1 MDTLLR
7 ATRTPLSQKPSNR
20 YSQTIMPDQP
30 TTHQQQKAANTKASL
45 LGAAAEVVKVH
56 GVANLTLE
64 RVAETAGVSKG
75 GLLYH
80 FASKQELVLG
90 MLTNTL
96 GRADVS
102 LNTLADE
109 NGLVDGAFTK
119 AYLDY
124 VRTGQHDEVDSGAGV
139 FAAAAVNDGDLAPAQ
154 DQFAEWQRRL
164 INDDGVDPTAAL
176 LARIVGDGLWLIDL
190 FGLAPPTQEQRDAV
204 CELVERTAGIGAAHS
219 T

>member
-1 MDTLLR
+1 M
-7 ATRTPLSQKPSNR
+7 PEEPS
-20 YSQTIMPDQP
+20 S
-30 TTHQQQKAANTKASL
+30 HQQKKAANTRAAL
-45 LGAAAEVVKVH
+45 LAAATDVVRVH

-96 GRADVS
+96 GRADAALNAMAIENS
-102 LNTLADE
+102 LT
-109 NGLVDGAFTK
+109 DGAFTK

-139 FAAAAVNDGDLAPAQ
+139 FAAAALNDGDLAPAQ
-154 DQFAEWQRRL
+154 AQFAEWQSRL
-164 INDDGVDPTAAL
+164 VDHDGIDPTAAL
-176 LARIVGDGLWLIDL
+176 LARVVGDGLWLIDL
-190 FGLAPPTQEQRDAV
+190 FGLAPPTAAQREAL
-204 CELVERTAGIGAAHS
+204 CELVEHTAGIGAEARR
-219 T
+219 